1 VTCPTTIYSPL
12 PDQKSKAKKTI
23 MTTSLPN
30 NFTLTLSC
38 DDKPG
43 IVAATATELAAM
55 GGNIVESSQF
65 WDRVSNRFFM
75 RISFGAGEDISRRDI
90 EKALKSTIDRFEMRT
105 NLVDVSEIP
114 KILIMVSKFDH
125 AMLHLLYQIKVGWLQ
140 ADVIGIVSNH
150 ADAEKIAAQE
160 DIPFHHMVV
169 TPDNKEKQEE
179 KLLDIVR
186 STGTDLIILARYMQI
201 LSDDFST
208 KMFGKV
214 INIHHSFLP
223 SFKGAKPYHQAHA
236 RGVKLIGA
244 TAHYVSP
251 DLDEGP
257 IIEQETTR
265 ITHALS
271 ADELVATGR
280 DIESRVL
287 ARAVKLH
294 LEQRVMLNGQKTI
307 VFA

>member
-1 VTCPTTIYSPL
+1 MSTDTNT
-12 PDQKSKAKKTI
+12 
-23 MTTSLPN
+23 PN
-30 NFTLTLSC
+30 EFTLTLSC

-43 IVAATATELAAM
+43 IVAATATELAAI
-55 GGNIVESSQF
+55 GGNIIESSQF
-65 WDRVSNRFFM
+65 WDKSTNRFFM
-75 RISFGAGEDISRRDI
+75 RISFSASDDTTHRRI
-90 EKALKSTIDRFEMRT
+90 EKSLKSVIDRFEMRT
-105 NLVDVSEIP
+105 DLVSLAEVP

-125 AMLHLLYQIKVGWLQ
+125 ALLHLLYQIKVGWLK
-140 ADVIGIVSNH
+140 ANVIGIVSNH
-150 ADAEKIAAQE
+150 ADAGKIAAQE
-160 DIPFHHMVV
+160 NIPFHHMSVSA
-169 TPDNKEKQEE
+169 DNKVEQEE
-179 KLLDIVR
+179 KLLEIIR
-186 STGTDLIILARYMQI
+186 STETDLVVLARYMQI
-201 LSDDFST
+201 LSDKLST
-208 KMFGKV
+208 QMFGKV

-223 SFKGAKPYHQAHA
+223 SFKGAKPYHQAHE

-257 IIEQETTR
+257 IIEQETSR

-294 LEQRVMLNGQKTI
+294 LEQRVMLNGHKTI
-307 VFA
+307 VFS